1 MRYLLKVR
9 SHFKVP
15 SDASICTV
23 SVSYSSKQAK
33 KKKIKVK
40 YQESE
45 VELVQELPEYFHMH
59 KRLFPPTL
67 NSKVKSG
74 IVPEGMR
81 DDTAHTYLTYTHSY
95 KKKKKSSTLNS
106 LFRTNPDLR
115 LDTFQKFL
123 KAATK

>member
-1 MRYLLKVR
+1 M
-9 SHFKVP
+9 
-15 SDASICTV
+15 

-95 KKKKKSSTLNS
+95 KKKKKKLSSQQPLQNK
-106 LFRTNPDLR
+106 P
-115 LDTFQKFL
+115 
-123 KAATK
+123 

>member
-1 MRYLLKVR
+1 M
-9 SHFKVP
+9 
-15 SDASICTV
+15 
-23 SVSYSSKQAK
+23 SVSYSSKQA

-59 KRLFPPTL
+59 KRLFPSTW

-95 KKKKKSSTLNS
+95 KKKIKAQLSTASSEQTLI
-106 LFRTNPDLR
+106 
-115 LDTFQKFL
+115 
-123 KAATK
+123 